1 MTLVLTTYD
10 WVLDFP
16 RGFVRDIRVRWLLEE
31 LGRPYQVET
40 VPLREKSP
48 DHIARQPFAQVP
60 FIREGDLTLFESG
73 AILLHLSEGTVL
85 MPDAQRP
92 QVQQWLIAALNSVE
106 PFAMAWIIPKF
117 FDKDEAGAARREPL
131 LRQRLGQLQAALGGK
146 DWLMGDGFTVAD
158 LLMADILRIPAQNG
172 LLDDLHGLAAY
183 AERATDRPAF
193 RKALADHLAHWRAAD
208 EKRSPA

>member
-1 MTLVLTTYD
+1 M
-10 WVLDFP
+10 
-16 RGFVRDIRVRWLLEE
+16 
-31 LGRPYQVET
+31 
-40 VPLREKSP
+40 
-48 DHIARQPFAQVP
+48 
-60 FIREGDLTLFESG
+60 
-73 AILLHLSEGTVL
+73 
-85 MPDAQRP
+85 
-92 QVQQWLIAALNSVE
+92 
-106 PFAMAWIIPKF
+106 
-117 FDKDEAGAARREPL
+117 

-183 AERATDRPAF
+183 DERATDRPAF